1 MSFCQSWYISS
12 WRLAWL
18 KSKMKQHSC
27 GPEWFLSVFCFYL
40 FIIFFAKTSL
50 QDAFHRYSEVVPAS
64 THFAKTFLR
73 GQDGAPFTELQSG
86 VPLTKKFRKIIFIP
100 FPCTTKIK
108 EVTHY
113 AVETDQYFLP
123 RSAFTHDKLAFP
135 VSVRQPT
142 ILLIAIF

>member
-27 GPEWFLSVFCFYL
+27 GPEWFFSVLCFYL
-40 FIIFFAKTSL
+40 FIIIFFCEDIVT
-50 QDAFHRYSEVVPAS
+50 RRVPPL
-64 THFAKTFLR
+64 LR
-73 GQDGAPFTELQSG
+73 GCSSINSLREDLFFEDKTKHRFQSG